1 MSGLTHFNAA
11 GEAHMVD
18 VGGKAA
24 TDRVAVASGKIY
36 VNEAVF
42 EAISSGTAKKG
53 DVLAVARI
61 GGIQAAKRTFEL
73 IPLCH
78 LVGLT
83 HCSIDFTLDEAERSV
98 TAVCTTKTTGQTG
111 VEMEALTGVS
121 AALLTI
127 YDMCKALDRAMHM
140 EDIHLL
146 VKDGGKSGL
155 YRADDAERSDI
166 HG

>member
-1 MSGLTHFNAA
+1 MGTLTHFNAA

-18 VGGKAA
+18 VSAKAA
-24 TDRVAVASGKIY
+24 TERVAVAEGTIY

-42 EAISSGTAKKG
+42 QAISSGTAKKG

-83 HCSIDFTLDEAERSV
+83 HCSIDFTLNAESRSV
-98 TAVCTTKTTGQTG
+98 TARCTTRTIGQTG

-121 AALLTI
+121 AALLTV
-127 YDMCKALDRAMHM
+127 YDMCKALDRSMRM
-140 EDIHLL
+140 EGIRLL
-146 VKDGGKSGL
+146 EKDGGKSGL
-155 YRADDAERSDI
+155 YRSSDI
-166 HG
+166 ESGGTP

>member
-1 MSGLTHFNAA
+1 MDKLTHFNAA

-18 VGGKAA
+18 VGEKAH
-24 TDRVAVASGKIY
+24 TRRTAVAEGKIF

-42 EAISSGTAKKG
+42 QAIASGTAKKG

-83 HCSIDFTLDEAERSV
+83 HCSIDFNLNEAERSV
-98 TAVCTTKTTGQTG
+98 TAVCTTRTTGQTG

-127 YDMCKALDRAMHM
+127 YDMCKALDRSMRIT
-140 EDIHLL
+140 DVHLRL
-146 VKDGGKSGL
+146 KDGGKSGL
-155 YRADDAERSDI
+155 YRYEDTE
-166 HG
+166 